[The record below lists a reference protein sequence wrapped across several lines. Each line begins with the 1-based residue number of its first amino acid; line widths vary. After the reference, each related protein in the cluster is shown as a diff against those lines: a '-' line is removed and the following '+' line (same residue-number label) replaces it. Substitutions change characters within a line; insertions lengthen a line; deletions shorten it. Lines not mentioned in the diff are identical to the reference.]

1 MGRQALAQEA
11 SVKTHAAL
19 LFVALILITFAES
32 ARSTSAEKKDAPTQY
47 SYTDLS
53 LAGGSC
59 LGLSTGRG
67 INSSGHIV
75 GSLSGPQFG
84 EHAYLYRHGTL
95 TDLNTLLD
103 PSDVS
108 YVTLLVAT
116 AISDNGLIT
125 AQGRDSR
132 MPSADGW
139 GFLIADGKVKN
150 LGSLGGDAAY
160 PNAVNSDGEVV
171 GQALLNDFISYR
183 AFVYRDGTMTNLN
196 TVIEP
201 SHPLPPSIYLREAFG
216 ITERGSIAVFA
227 YDSQAGV
234 SHCYLLKPINHRGH
248 ETGSDLFP

>member
-1 MGRQALAQEA
+1 M
-11 SVKTHAAL
+11 KTHAAL